1 MGFKV
6 VKINSYFAEKI
17 FYFIFKIQT
26 LVGYIMQY
34 KTTETETKTKNLD
47 KMNLFSEFRIFLGF
61 F

>member
-26 LVGYIMQY
+26 LVGYIM
-34 KTTETETKTKNLD
+34 
-47 KMNLFSEFRIFLGF
+47 
-61 F
+61 